1 MGRGLLLCD
10 GTLELET
17 VASTR
22 TRPNA
27 RSCDGRRLR
36 GLEEGRTADG
46 AVSREYDGRRAR
58 EMSVGPP
65 FELAS
70 SPPFATMQFE
80 SKLACGPTGAGLLLL
95 LLLWATLMS
104 VPSRLEP

>member
-70 SPPFATMQFE
+70 SPPFATMQIE